1 VGERTPSLAE
11 PAWCLGN
18 PVPCFGKP
26 SSRNNE
32 DYMEEYIREF
42 IPAGRIV
49 YHWFDA
55 YDIEEGR
62 M

>member
-1 VGERTPSLAE
+1 
-11 PAWCLGN
+11 
-18 PVPCFGKP
+18 
-26 SSRNNE
+26 
-32 DYMEEYIREF
+32 MEEYIREF